1 MSAAQIAAALRAN
14 TDALYADK
22 ITFADFRAEN
32 ARLWRQAETDI
43 AVRDQVCAILRDQE
57 AA

>member
-1 MSAAQIAAALRAN
+1 MAAQIAAALRAN

-22 ITFADFRAEN
+22 ITFVEFRAEN
-32 ARLWRQAETDI
+32 ARLWRQAEADL
-43 AVRDQVCAILRDQE
+43 VVHDQVCALLRDQE